1 MACVWAVNGFC
12 RIKGKTKFS
21 SHNNLGVNYKTSL
34 QNSYHFPITA
44 ARENLFLHWIFTL
57 PYIIFTIYAT
67 KTRVVCC
74 TGLCTETVSEIANSG
89 GFLSFDINLNV
100 VYPII
105 FYTVKYR
112 TYSSS
117 VWLPLPGM
125 VYDGVL
131 LWLL

>member
-1 MACVWAVNGFC
+1 MWNCCW
-12 RIKGKTKFS
+12 S
-21 SHNNLGVNYKTSL
+21 SVHTVPGVNYKTSL
-34 QNSYHFPITA
+34 QNASLELFFFFFANFPSQRHKKTYFLTLNHHSTLYYSYI
-44 ARENLFLHWIFTL
+44 L
-57 PYIIFTIYAT
+57 TISAT

-89 GFLSFDINLNV
+89 RFFFFLLYINLTV
-100 VYPII
+100 VYLNI

-117 VWLPLPGM
+117 VWLPLTGM

-131 LWLL
+131 L